1 MKKIVLIIRDKS
13 WFYTNQLYP
22 NDTFEDNFR
31 DFKIRFSLFF
41 LPPVILIIGVCGWFF
56 SVFLNSPK
64 NVSVYNYQIVIP
76 FSILFALIYYYIYS
90 FIFKKIEEYPINEE
104 NNSVYLKNKFF
115 VIGSILI
122 ELLITF
128 LLIFLLFKIRP

>member
-1 MKKIVLIIRDKS
+1 M
-13 WFYTNQLYP
+13 
-22 NDTFEDNFR
+22 
-31 DFKIRFSLFF
+31 
-41 LPPVILIIGVCGWFF
+41 
-56 SVFLNSPK
+56 SVFLEKPK

-76 FSILFALIYYYIYS
+76 LAIVFALIYYYIYS

-104 NNSVYLKNKFF
+104 NNSGYLKNKFF